1 MIRTELIEDSS
12 WTNTDLQSGINY
24 FLKGHPDVKLID
36 IKFQTST
43 VPGVHD
49 VDYSKTALIVYETE
63 SPDGNSEKCSFCDGY
78 GPIMHTKEAT
88 LEFDGNQLL
97 VLSMGKNAQKYDGT
111 EAVQGIRYCPM
122 CGRYL
127 GDEVDEDD

>member
-12 WTNTDLQSGINY
+12 WTNVDLQSGINY

-36 IKFQTST
+36 IKFQTSM
-43 VPGVHD
+43 VPDGRD
-49 VDYSKTALIVYETE
+49 VNYLKTALIVYETE
-63 SPDGNSEKCSFCDGY
+63 SPDESIEKCSFCDGY
-78 GPIMHTKEAT
+78 GPIMHTNEAT

-97 VLSMGKNAQKYDGT
+97 VLSMDKNAQKYDGT

-122 CGRYL
+122 CGRRL
-127 GDEVDEDD
+127 GD